1 MERWGAGLLLS
12 VLVTGASALGWLEGL
27 QARTLDLVQPP
38 GGRPTPAD
46 VVVVAIDD
54 AAFEALGARQPIPRD
69 YLAPVVGGARLARAA
84 GVGLDVTLAV
94 ATTAE
99 ADAAP
104 VRALTDPVGVPG
116 RPAVGAENPPA
127 TSGPFAAPSVRSA
140 VPRGSDRGP
149 VDPDGVVRRMTPLWR
164 RLNGSRAPAFSL
176 ALLAA
181 LSPAEPTRAPAAAGR
196 RPGPETDL
204 AAYPRWEDG
213 RWVPGRGPSTPL
225 RSGDL
230 WRIPFLGPAQSVW
243 WIPADRVATRGGD
256 DSQVAEE

>member
-1 MERWGAGLLLS
+1 LRYDTGTVMGGTRWRRLVERWGAGLLLS

-54 AAFEALGARQPIPRD
+54 AAFEGLGARQPIPRD

-104 VRALTDPVGVPG
+104 VRALTDPVGVPRSG
-116 RPAVGAENPPA
+116 PRTHPPPAGHSRRPA
-127 TSGPFAAPSVRSA
+127 SGAPSRVA
-140 VPRGSDRGP
+140 PT
-149 VDPDGVVRRMTPLWR
+149 GV
-164 RLNGSRAPAFSL
+164 
-176 ALLAA
+176 
-181 LSPAEPTRAPAAAGR
+181 
-196 RPGPETDL
+196 
-204 AAYPRWEDG
+204 
-213 RWVPGRGPSTPL
+213 PST
-225 RSGDL
+225 RTAWCG
-230 WRIPFLGPAQSVW
+230 A
-243 WIPADRVATRGGD
+243 
-256 DSQVAEE
+256 